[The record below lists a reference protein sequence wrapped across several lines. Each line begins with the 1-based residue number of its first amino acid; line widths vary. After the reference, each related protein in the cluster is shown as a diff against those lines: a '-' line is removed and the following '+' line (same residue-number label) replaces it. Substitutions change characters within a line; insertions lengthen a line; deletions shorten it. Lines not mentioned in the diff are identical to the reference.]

1 MGVKLI
7 LHDILIQQRDTHGV
21 SVIDQIHVCYDAFW
35 THVWLSNNNLEQ
47 YYSMSQKHRAAHMTK
62 YLTPYKGRVIEH
74 SFLKL
79 VLEFESECDL
89 TRFVLAWS

>member
-1 MGVKLI
+1 MAVQLI
-7 LHDILIQQRDTHGV
+7 LMDILIQQRDTGGV
-21 SVIDQIHVCYDAFW
+21 SVIDQTHPCYAPFMN
-35 THVWLSNNNLEQ
+35 HVWGSCVNMDQ
-47 YYSMSQKHRAAHMTK
+47 YIALTQKHRSAHINK